1 MLEAKV
7 LAVTIDPH
15 QDNSVLVLL
24 QSNNKILPILIG
36 ASEGLSIDLALRGKK
51 TPRPLSHDL
60 VCNILAGLR
69 AKLNSVVIYKLE
81 NDTFFA
87 HMNIEQRNAEGQV
100 EQILKIDARPSDS
113 IAIALRVGCPIYVAE
128 EVMEIAGREIEVRIE
143 GEEENPEENY
153 RDSDEDF
160 EEDDDEEDEI

>member
-7 LAVTIDPH
+7 LAVTIDPTEQH
-15 QDNSVLVLL
+15 NVLVLL
-24 QSNNKILPILIG
+24 QSNGKILPILIG

-51 TPRPLSHDL
+51 PPRPLSHDL
-60 VCNILAGLR
+60 ICNILAGLR

-81 NDTFFA
+81 NETFFA
-87 HMNIEQRNAEGQV
+87 HMNIEQRNAQGEV

-128 EVMEIAGREIEVRIE
+128 EVMEIAGREIEVKIE
-143 GEEENPEENY
+143 GEEENPEEDY
-153 RDSDEDF
+153 HEGDEDF
-160 EEDDDEEDEI
+160 DEDEEGGNL